1 MKTCST
7 ITALATAAL
16 CGLGTS
22 ALAQDADE
30 QVSYTPEHMWEV
42 GFHGGFAFISGD
54 LDQNPGYGV
63 GLHVRRAVDHI
74 FSIRLDAQY
83 SQLNADTENGAYPF
97 TDVDASTFGAS
108 AQGVITLNNI
118 KFDKPSRKVNLYVFA
133 GPGASTIDLDGT
145 QFAADGGQT
154 IDIVEDRDLNNI
166 QFFADAGAGI
176 AFKVSRKFN
185 IALEHKAMVPFGRT
199 ADLFDGYQNENPGDN
214 STSYRDI
221 PNYTNLRFNFNLG
234 SDDKAEPL
242 YWVNPLN
249 QVIEDLTELKA
260 RPELDLTDSD
270 GDGVID
276 MIDQDPD
283 SPEGAEVDPRGIPLD
298 SDDDGIPNY
307 EDAEPYSPPGA
318 VVDATG
324 ASQDPGYQ
332 TRPQVEELIAN
343 ALTDYSNSEAANMED
358 WFLPMIH
365 FALNSYT
372 IRKADYGH
380 MKNIA
385 TVLRANPS
393 TKVVVQG
400 YTDKLASDDYNRVL
414 SYNRAKAA
422 KEYLVGRYNIS
433 PDRLLINYDG
443 ESDVLVPTNSSS
455 FMNRRVEFRI
465 ATSEDTEMAA
475 PDGPSAGTGTFFEG
489 SRDAGY

>member
-1 MKTCST
+1 MRTRSKL
-7 ITALATAAL
+7 TALAAL
-16 CGLGTS
+16 VCGFGTTV
-22 ALAQDADE
+22 LAQDAADD
-30 QVSYTPEHMWEV
+30 QVSYTPDHMWEV
-42 GFHGGFAFISGD
+42 GLHGGVNFLSGD
-54 LDQNPGYGV
+54 LDQNLGFG
-63 GLHVRRAVDHI
+63 GGAHVRRALDHI
-74 FSIRLDAQY
+74 FSVRLDVQWM
-83 SQLNADTENGAYPF
+83 SLNSEIENSAYPF
-97 TDVDASTFGAS
+97 QEVDATTFGAS
-108 AQGVITLNNI
+108 AQGVVTLNNI
-118 KFDKPSRKVNLYVFA
+118 KFDKPTRKVNLYIFG
-133 GPGASTIDLDGT
+133 GPGASTISLDAVDFDN
-145 QFAADGGQT
+145 QDV
-154 IDIVEDRDLNNI
+154 DIVEDRDLNGV

-176 AFKVSRKFN
+176 AFKVSPKFN
-185 IALEHKAMVPFGRT
+185 IALEHKAMIPFGRT
-199 ADLFDGYQNENPGDN
+199 ADLFDGYQNELPGDN

-221 PNYTNLRFNFNLG
+221 PNYTNIRLNFNIG
-234 SDDKAEPL
+234 DADEKAEPL

-249 QVIEDLTELKA
+249 QVIDDLTELKA

-276 MIDQDPD
+276 MIDQDNET
-283 SPEGAEVDPRGIPLD
+283 PEGAEVDPRGIPLD

-343 ALTDYSNSEAANMED
+343 ALTDYSNSEAANKED

-385 TVLRANPS
+385 TVLRANPN
-393 TKVVVQG
+393 TKVVIQG
-400 YTDKLASDDYNRVL
+400 YTDKLASDEYNRVL

-422 KEYLVGRYNIS
+422 KEYLVGRYNIDAS
-433 PDRLLINYDG
+433 RLLINYDG
-443 ESDVLVPTNSSS
+443 ESDVLVPTNSGS
-455 FMNRRVEFRI
+455 FMNRRVEFRV
-465 ATSEDTEMAA
+465 AGTEDMDMPA
-475 PDGPSAGTGTFFEG
+475 PDGPKAGTGQFFEG
-489 SRDAGY
+489 ARDAGY